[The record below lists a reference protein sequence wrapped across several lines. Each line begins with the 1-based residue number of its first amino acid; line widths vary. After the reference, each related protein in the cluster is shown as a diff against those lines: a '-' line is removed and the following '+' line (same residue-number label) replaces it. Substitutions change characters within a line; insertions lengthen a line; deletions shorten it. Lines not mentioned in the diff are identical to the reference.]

1 MFKFLPLLLIAVV
14 IAVIFSGNPLQNSP
28 APAQTSV
35 ASATVS
41 DDGAC
46 VDSKTLSEATGL
58 FDSGATLAYYD
69 NQQVAYPGSQLAQI
83 SNDKNSAVLGA
94 VDSAGKE
101 KWIEV
106 DLAKQQLTAWEGND
120 IYLQYP
126 ISSGLYDPTPP
137 GTYSIYWKIR
147 YIRMKGGDKTKRD
160 FYDLPNVPDTMFFYQ
175 GFGIHGAYWH
185 HNFGHPMSHGCVNEP
200 LDKAHQLFEWAG
212 PRINPDQSSVRAS
225 ADNPGSRVF
234 IH

>member
-1 MFKFLPLLLIAVV
+1 MIKFLPLFLIAIVLTV
-14 IAVIFSGNPLQNSP
+14 LISANPLGSHQSSAINL
-28 APAQTSV
+28 Q
-35 ASATVS
+35 ASDS
-41 DDGAC
+41 GAC
-46 VDSKTLSEATGL
+46 VDSKTLSEATGI

-69 NQQVAYPGSQLAQI
+69 NKRVAYPGSELAQI

-94 VDSAGKE
+94 YDSAGKE
-101 KWIEV
+101 KWIEI
-106 DLAKQQLTAWEGND
+106 DLSKQELIAWEGND
-120 IYLQYP
+120 IYMQFP

-147 YIRMKGGDKTKRD
+147 YIRMVGGTKGTGDY
-160 FYDLPNVPDTMFFYQ
+160 YDLPNVPDTMFFYE
-175 GFGIHGAYWH
+175 GYGIHGAYWH

-200 LDKAHQLFEWAG
+200 LEQAHEMFEWAG
-212 PRINPDQSSVRAS
+212 PRINPDQNSVRAT